1 MPAIVLK
8 VLKYWKPLALGLAFI
23 GAFFAGVRYE
33 SATCE
38 LEKQEIIAEYTQMI
52 QDEVDRRYDISVDYE
67 ERLAILRSQT
77 REVIKEVEVEVVKP
91 IYKDCKVPESGINL
105 LNDTIN
111 KLNKSRTE

>member
-8 VLKYWKPLALGLAFI
+8 LLKYWKPVAIGLILI

-91 IYKDCKVPESGINL
+91 IYKDCKVPESGVNL